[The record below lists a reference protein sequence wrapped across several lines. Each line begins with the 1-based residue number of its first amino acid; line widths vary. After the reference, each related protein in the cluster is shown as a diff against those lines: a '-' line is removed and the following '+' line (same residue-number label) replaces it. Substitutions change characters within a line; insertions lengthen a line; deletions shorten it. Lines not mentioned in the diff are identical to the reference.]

1 MENKF
6 NLDLY
11 DDYCLFI
18 RQSFLE
24 GEDKSNIEN
33 VSIEDLQTIYS
44 DGCKGKIPTGDVKVL
59 INYNNGSSWET
70 HLIKTIGY
78 LKWLKSIERDRKLS
92 ELLND

>member
-1 MENKF
+1 MENNF

-24 GEDKSNIEN
+24 GEHKANIEN
-33 VSIEDLQTIYS
+33 VSIEDLQTIY
-44 DGCKGKIPTGDVKVL
+44 KGKISTGDVKVL